1 MPHCDVQLQNLAPN
15 LTRLEL
21 LRISKWAWDAIPSMS
36 KLCSLA
42 SGCTGKESVLRG
54 HMCRALCDLSYLT
67 ELQLA
72 FAHDVKIDLSYLKQ
86 LKVLLRY
93 VLLYWGSG
101 VIAEFLCSAIQPDK
115 K

>member
-21 LRISKWAWDAIPSMS
+21 LRTSKWAWDAIPSMF
-36 KLCSLA
+36 KLRSLA
-42 SGCTGKESVLRG
+42 SGCNGKESGLQG

-72 FAHDVKIDLSYLKQ
+72 FKHDVETDLSYLTQ
-86 LKVLLRY
+86 LKVPLTICAPLLGFRCHCR
-93 VLLYWGSG
+93 VPLLCDP
-101 VIAEFLCSAIQPDK
+101 A
-115 K
+115 